1 MLRAVALIP
10 ESSPKKQSRLVQMG
24 GPPSTSHAD
33 RIRISYL
40 PDDAVN
46 LDGRIGLTIAPGML
60 GGADGGHADRNLDDD
75 LARLRDRY
83 HTHVLVT
90 LLERG
95 QYLRD
100 EFSELGIA
108 DLLVRAQRA
117 GLETEWSAL
126 PDGSVPVS
134 LEQLHQ
140 IVERVLILVRA
151 GRNVV
156 IHCRDGLGRS
166 ALVASCCLTA
176 LGASVDEAL
185 GIIRKVRPGSMAL
198 TSQAQCLR
206 SFDELWRRRLMQRAQ
221 PMAVSEMFAG
231 DAHHQSS
238 GGHPVHISQTG
249 MVPLSQAGAATLSFV
264 GVDAEA
270 VAAGVPPAA
279 PLRDGDVFHVM
290 PGHGIWLGRGAE
302 CDVTLASTQLS
313 RLHAMLAFVPVADTR
328 LVLVDLN
335 SRNGTW
341 VGEGEIS
348 VRFLETGDE
357 FTLAR
362 AYRFRF
368 ESIG

>member
-1 MLRAVALIP
+1 
-10 ESSPKKQSRLVQMG
+10 MG
-24 GPPSTSHAD
+24 DPPRTSHAD

-40 PDDAVN
+40 PDEVVN
-46 LDGRIGLTIAPGML
+46 LDGRIGMTIAPGMK
-60 GGADGGHADRNLDDD
+60 GGAAGGTLDRNLDQD

-95 QYLRD
+95 QFLND
-100 EFSELGIA
+100 EFSELGIT

-117 GLETEWSAL
+117 GIDTEWTAL
-126 PDGSVPVS
+126 PDGSVPIS

-140 IVERVLILVRA
+140 LVERILTLVRA

-156 IHCRDGLGRS
+156 IHCRDGLGRTG
-166 ALVASCCLTA
+166 LVCACCLTA

-185 GIIRKVRPGSMAL
+185 RIVRKVRPGAMDL
-198 TSQAQCLR
+198 TTQVQCLR
-206 SFDELWRRRLMQRAQ
+206 SFDELWRRRVMQRAR
-221 PMAVSEMFAG
+221 PMAISEMFGGG
-231 DAHHQSS
+231 DSS
-238 GGHPVHISQTG
+238 GDNPVRISQTG
-249 MVPLSQAGAATLSFV
+249 LVPFSQAGAATISFV
-264 GVDAEA
+264 GVDADA
-270 VAAGVPPAA
+270 LAAGVPPAA
-279 PLRDGDVFHVM
+279 PLREGDLFHVM
-290 PGHGIWLGRGAE
+290 PGYGIWLGRGAE

-313 RLHAMLAFVPVADTR
+313 RLHAMIAFVPVAEMR

-341 VGEGEIS
+341 IGDEQINVH
-348 VRFLETGDE
+348 FLETGDE

-368 ESIG
+368 ESVG